1 MFFEKNVHLVG
12 CASVHS
18 LSEVMVM
25 GSNVKPQIL
34 KSKQCNGLCPWDHLH
49 CTDDKHVPLFTP
61 QLRWDRQG
69 EDCRVTI
76 NTSHTHCIIKK
87 VWFPHKEMSQTHY
100 IEQRAPGF
108 GINFLPNIWPFLF
121 LTKLTLEYI
130 ILQIKKQKLYIF
142 IPKKTQ
148 RLQRPNI

>member
-1 MFFEKNVHLVG
+1 MFFEKMYTWLAVVG

-34 KSKQCNGLCPWDHLH
+34 KSKQCNVLCPWDHLH

-69 EDCRVTI
+69 EDYRVTI
-76 NTSHTHCIIKK
+76 TTSHAHCIIKK
-87 VWFPHKEMSQTHY
+87 IWFLHKEMSQTRY
-100 IEQRAPGF
+100 ITSDQKKKKLDKLQYCITTVVCLGF
-108 GINFLPNIWPFLF
+108 LNQ
-121 LTKLTLEYI
+121 TLE
-130 ILQIKKQKLYIF
+130 
-142 IPKKTQ
+142 
-148 RLQRPNI
+148 

>member
-1 MFFEKNVHLVG
+1 M
-12 CASVHS
+12 
-18 LSEVMVM
+18 
-25 GSNVKPQIL
+25 
-34 KSKQCNGLCPWDHLH
+34 CPWDHLH

-76 NTSHTHCIIKK
+76 NTSHAHCIIKK

-121 LTKLTLEYI
+121 RTKLTLKYEM
-130 ILQIKKQKLYIF
+130 LQIKNLKLYIF
-142 IPKKTQ
+142 IPKKAYQ
-148 RLQRPNI
+148 RLQRPQFKPNLISVILALQSRVKVHVRLG